1 MSKILILVRHSKP
14 ENRVSSFKD
23 FERSLTNE
31 GISDSDK
38 MARFLL
44 ESGIIPDFILTS
56 AAKRAIET
64 SRIFAKTLKIGEKN
78 IRSTRDLYY
87 SSANTILD
95 QINGLSDTVNC
106 LMIVAHNPGISEL
119 SRGLSS
125 GKSSYMDNTQVSF
138 LEYEID
144 HWSHINYEKPVNFK
158 SISIKDVVLINKF
171 NNQQS
176 L

>member
-1 MSKILILVRHSKP
+1 MSKVLILVRHSRP
-14 ENRVSSFKD
+14 ESRVSSFKD

-44 ESGIIPDFILTS
+44 DSGIIPDFILTS

-78 IRSTRDLYY
+78 IKSTRDLYY
-87 SSANTILD
+87 SSANSILD
-95 QINGLSDTVNC
+95 QINGISDTVNC

-119 SRGLSS
+119 SNGLSS
-125 GKSSYMDNTQVSF
+125 GRAFYLENTQVSL

-144 HWSHINYEKPVNFK
+144 SWSRIKDEKPLKFK
-158 SISIKDVVLINKF
+158 SITLEDIG
-171 NNQQS
+171 
-176 L
+176 

>member
-1 MSKILILVRHSKP
+1 MSKVLILVRHSRP
-14 ENRVSSFKD
+14 ESRVSSFKD

-44 ESGIIPDFILTS
+44 DSGIIPDFILTS

-64 SRIFAKTLKIGEKN
+64 SRIFAKTLKIVEKN
-78 IRSTRDLYY
+78 IKSTRDLYY
-87 SSANTILD
+87 SSANSILD

-106 LMIVAHNPGISEL
+106 LMIIAHNPGISEL
-119 SRGLSS
+119 SNRLSS
-125 GKSSYMDNTQVSF
+125 GRAFYLENTQVSL

-144 HWSHINYEKPVNFK
+144 SWSRIKDEKPLKFK
-158 SISIKDVVLINKF
+158 SITLEDIG
-171 NNQQS
+171 
-176 L
+176 

>member
-1 MSKILILVRHSKP
+1 MSKVLILVRHSRP
-14 ENRVSSFKD
+14 ESRVSSFKD

-44 ESGIIPDFILTS
+44 DSGIIPDFILTS

-64 SRIFAKTLKIGEKN
+64 SRIFAKTLKIVEKN
-78 IRSTRDLYY
+78 IKSTRDLYY
-87 SSANTILD
+87 SSANSILD

-119 SRGLSS
+119 SNGLSS
-125 GKSSYMDNTQVSF
+125 GRAFYLENTQVSL

-144 HWSHINYEKPVNFK
+144 SWSRIKDEKPLKFK
-158 SISIKDVVLINKF
+158 SITLEDIG
-171 NNQQS
+171 
-176 L
+176 

>member
-1 MSKILILVRHSKP
+1 MSKVLILVRHSKP
-14 ENRVSSFKD
+14 ESRVSSFKD

-31 GISDSDK
+31 GISASAK

-44 ESGIIPDFILTS
+44 DSGIVPDFILTS

-64 SRIFAKTLKIGEKN
+64 SRIFAKTLKISEKN

-87 SSANTILD
+87 SSANKILD
-95 QINGLSDTVNC
+95 QINGLSDKVNC

-119 SRGLSS
+119 SSGLSS
-125 GKSSYMDNTQVSF
+125 GRAFYLENTQVSL

-144 HWSHINYEKPVNFK
+144 SWSRIKDEKPIMFK
-158 SISIKDVVLINKF
+158 SITLEEIG
-171 NNQQS
+171 
-176 L
+176 

>member
-1 MSKILILVRHSKP
+1 MSKVLILVRHSRP
-14 ENRVSSFKD
+14 ESRVSSFKD

-44 ESGIIPDFILTS
+44 DSGIIPDFILTS

-78 IRSTRDLYY
+78 IKSTRDLYY
-87 SSANTILD
+87 SSANSILD

-106 LMIVAHNPGISEL
+106 LMIIAHNPGISEL
-119 SRGLSS
+119 SNRLSS
-125 GKSSYMDNTQVSF
+125 GRAFYLENTQVSL

-144 HWSHINYEKPVNFK
+144 SWSRIKDEKPLKFK
-158 SISIKDVVLINKF
+158 SITLEDIG
-171 NNQQS
+171 
-176 L
+176 

>member
-1 MSKILILVRHSKP
+1 MSKVLILVRHSRP
-14 ENRVSSFKD
+14 ESRVSSFKD

-44 ESGIIPDFILTS
+44 DSGIIPDFILTS

-64 SRIFAKTLKIGEKN
+64 SRIFAKTLKIVEKN
-78 IRSTRDLYY
+78 IKSTRDLYY
-87 SSANTILD
+87 SSANSILD
-95 QINGLSDTVNC
+95 QINGISDTVNC

-119 SRGLSS
+119 SNGLSS
-125 GKSSYMDNTQVSF
+125 GRAFYLENTQVSL

-144 HWSHINYEKPVNFK
+144 SWSRIKDEKPLKFK
-158 SISIKDVVLINKF
+158 SITLEDIG
-171 NNQQS
+171 
-176 L
+176 